1 MEEKKEYTR
10 LYRISKLDEK
20 RMVITAIKS
29 LNKIRNGL

>member
-10 LYRISKLDEK
+10 LYRISKLVEK

-29 LNKIRNGL
+29 LIKIRNGL